1 MLTSLFA
8 ECCVIN
14 TDSSLYSC
22 RCWSAIK
29 KPKIG
34 HTDWSTPPQFKSNA
48 RKNHVA
54 EKGNQLTHS
63 ILSAWIIPEQCKM
76 YQLPALSASVSSPAS
91 HHGTMAPSRQPLP
104 HLWDLANAPFLFTL
118 VKETLSF
125 SFFSSSLC
133 KTLNVL
139 IQWYWPGWWW
149 GSSHSA
155 FWGLKSTF
163 LKEIGVLYKIWSV
176 ME

>member
-1 MLTSLFA
+1 MTTNVMLTSLFA
-8 ECCVIN
+8 ECCVVN

-76 YQLPALSASVSSPAS
+76 YQCVSCCFEEW
-91 HHGTMAPSRQPLP
+91 GGWTQKGGFI
-104 HLWDLANAPFLFTL
+104 N
-118 VKETLSF
+118 
-125 SFFSSSLC
+125 FF
-133 KTLNVL
+133 VL
-139 IQWYWPGWWW
+139 RI
-149 GSSHSA
+149 GSSWHHQKKIKKNVGA
-155 FWGLKSTF
+155 CDRKWDGCLKTKMSPGPKF
-163 LKEIGVLYKIWSV
+163 KRKVV
-176 ME
+176 MTC